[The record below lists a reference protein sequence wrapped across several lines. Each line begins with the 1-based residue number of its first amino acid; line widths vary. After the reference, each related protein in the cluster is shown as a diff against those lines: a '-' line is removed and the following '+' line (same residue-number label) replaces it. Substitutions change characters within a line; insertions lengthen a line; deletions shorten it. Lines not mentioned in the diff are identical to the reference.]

1 VGERVTERLARIFR
15 EYIENYQRGYERF
28 GFWWKLFTA
37 SMLALALIF
46 VSFAIVL
53 ALRFLV

>member
-1 VGERVTERLARIFR
+1 MSAGIEKIVRIFR
-15 EYIENYQRGYERF
+15 EYVENYKRGCERF

-37 SMLALALIF
+37 SMLALSLVF
-46 VSFAIVL
+46 VSFAVIL

>member
-1 VGERVTERLARIFR
+1 MGAGISKKIVRIFR
-15 EYIENYQRGYERF
+15 EYVENYKRGCERF

-37 SMLALALIF
+37 SMLALAL
-46 VSFAIVL
+46 VSFAVIL

>member
-1 VGERVTERLARIFR
+1 VGERVTERLARIFL